1 MEGLEQIV
9 VFVDYIGDNRV
20 RSGQPFPPEEVS
32 VMFFSEKS
40 RSSKSCNKDV
50 RGHVVFALSD
60 SRYKITRTVWT
71 CE

>member
-32 VMFFSEKS
+32 VMFFSEK
-40 RSSKSCNKDV
+40 
-50 RGHVVFALSD
+50 VVVQRAATKTYTD
-60 SRYKITRTVWT
+60 M
-71 CE
+71 